1 MGFLMWQRR
10 LYLCEECTAKIPS
23 RTPQKDTVSVFVWA
37 QEKFA
42 QTVAFSFMQQNKAA
56 EAAFQRRSHALWNR
70 STANGSQR
78 HKCFE
83 KNQKKGKT
91 LLTKIK
97 KGGNIDKLS
106 LESRQTF
113 LSQPRGS
120 GSAGM
125 KKFEKSLKM
134 FLTRRIQF
142 DIIIKLSQNSRH

>member
-1 MGFLMWQRR
+1 
-10 LYLCEECTAKIPS
+10 
-23 RTPQKDTVSVFVWA
+23 
-37 QEKFA
+37 
-42 QTVAFSFMQQNKAA
+42 MQV
-56 EAAFQRRSHALWNR
+56 R
-70 STANGSQR
+70 
-78 HKCFE
+78 
-83 KNQKKGKT
+83 GKT
-91 LLTKIK
+91 VDEVIPNSCEKTRKGYLTKGS

-134 FLTRRIQF
+134 FLTRRMQF